1 MCLVLQAVGGA
12 LSATGSTFDDVA
24 VGVDVSKAGLILQVI
39 VLVTF
44 LCLSADYLFS
54 LKRKHPGQMSKQMRL
69 FLLFIL
75 FAAILIL
82 VRCIYRIV
90 ELKDGYF
97 APNFRHQPEFIA
109 LEGA

>member
-12 LSATGSTFDDVA
+12 LSATGATYDA
-24 VGVDVSKAGLILQVI
+24 VTIGVNVSKAGLILQVI

-44 LCLSADYLFS
+44 LCLSADYL
-54 LKRKHPGQMSKQMRL
+54 LALERKHPRQMSKPMRL